1 MKIASYKVRQPYME
15 GNEMK
20 TLFSNIVVALLLL
33 LVAHTVSAIPISAT
47 EADYSALSTQ
57 PTSSQYAG
65 SSLHSAFRSIR
76 NFAVR
81 HAADDVT
88 NVADDVIKVAD
99 DVTNE
104 AILIGVGDSLETVPV
119 TSERDSV
126 NVSEPSL
133 VALIAIGLVAVGF
146 VHRRKNIK

>member
-1 MKIASYKVRQPYME
+1 MKIASYKVRQPDME

-20 TLFSNIVVALLLL
+20 TLFSNIVVTLLLL

-76 NFAVR
+76 NFAER
-81 HAADDVT
+81 
-88 NVADDVIKVAD
+88 NVAV

-104 AILIGVGDSLETVPV
+104 AILVGAGDSLETVPIPVSVPV
-119 TSERDSV
+119 TTVHDFSSERDGV